1 MGDLMHIEYRTSGPI
16 GPEAVSGLF
25 AKAGLRRPIGDLER
39 IRRMI
44 DHADELFTAWDED
57 RLVGLIRAVTDYS
70 YCCYISDLAVDRDY
84 QGHGIGKQLVRL
96 LKDKLGEEEIQYVLT
111 STTKAAGFYE
121 RIGFE
126 KADKAYVIKRK
137 SN

>member
-1 MGDLMHIEYRTSGPI
+1 
-16 GPEAVSGLF
+16 
-25 AKAGLRRPIGDLER
+25 
-39 IRRMI
+39 MI